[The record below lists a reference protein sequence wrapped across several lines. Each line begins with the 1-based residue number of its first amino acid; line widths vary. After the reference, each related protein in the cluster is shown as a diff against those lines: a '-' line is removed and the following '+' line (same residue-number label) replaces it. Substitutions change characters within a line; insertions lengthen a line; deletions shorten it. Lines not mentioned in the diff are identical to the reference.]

1 MNFMKKLQVVVLGG
15 GISGC
20 MCAWR
25 LSKMGHLCT
34 VVEKGRGV
42 GGRMATRRMNGARID
57 HGAQFFTVRNER
69 MLDLVEKMQQEQI
82 ITQWYDRV
90 HGRDDL
96 GVSVRFRGVSGM
108 TSMPKY
114 LAKSFSSEINFFVE
128 HVKRVED
135 GWLIKER
142 DGSTRSIFAD
152 HLVITFPSTQIIE
165 LFQRSEF
172 ELDADTMERLRRIR
186 HTRCLALLGL
196 LDRPSVLKSPGTCT
210 HPVDEVEWIA
220 DNQVKGISEK
230 PSFILHASDAYSQK
244 FWDAPDSERVPFL
257 LSIAE
262 ENLRVKITSW
272 ASHRWGFA
280 KPIQTFG
287 ATFWHSSENRLT
299 LAGDGFG
306 GERVEHAALS
316 GWDAANAICELF
328 DS

>member
-1 MNFMKKLQVVVLGG
+1 M
-15 GISGC
+15 
-20 MCAWR
+20 
-25 LSKMGHLCT
+25 
-34 VVEKGRGV
+34 EK
-42 GGRMATRRMNGARID
+42 
-57 HGAQFFTVRNER
+57 
-69 MLDLVEKMQQEQI
+69 
-82 ITQWYDRV
+82 
-90 HGRDDL
+90 
-96 GVSVRFRGVSGM
+96 
-108 TSMPKY
+108 
-114 LAKSFSSEINFFVE
+114 
-128 HVKRVED
+128 
-135 GWLIKER
+135 
-142 DGSTRSIFAD
+142 
-152 HLVITFPSTQIIE
+152 
-165 LFQRSEF
+165 
-172 ELDADTMERLRRIR
+172 LRRIR

-287 ATFWHSSENRLT
+287 ATFWHSPENRLT

-306 GERVEHAALS
+306 GERVENAALS
-316 GWDAANAICELF
+316 GWDAANAICGLF